1 MHPAMFIACIEG
13 LVAGSVNV
21 ALALTF
27 GAIWPKVPT
36 VALAMLTGFAGY
48 GVSLV
53 LFVVALRNLG
63 TAHAHFPDIH
73 HRHTH

>member
-13 LVAGSVNV
+13 LVAGSVNE

-27 GAIWPKVPT
+27 GAIWPKVPP

-53 LFVVALRNLG
+53 LFVFALRNLG